1 MARVSKSELI
11 KLYKTLKSDEVIG
24 KKFGVTRQA
33 IHQLRKKYGIE
44 SKYTQNPARNSKIID
59 LYKKGS
65 SGTVLAKKLGLSVS
79 QTYRI
84 INAVGKKKA
93 AKKKK

>member
-1 MARVSKSELI
+1 MPKVSKSQLI
-11 KLYKTLKSDEVIG
+11 ALQKKLTTDEAIG

-33 IHQLRKKYGIE
+33 IHQLRKKYRIA
-44 SKYTQNPARNSKIID
+44 SSYAKNPERNGKIVT
-59 LYKKGS
+59 LYKKGT

-84 INAVGKKKA
+84 INEAISR
-93 AKKKK
+93 KKKK